1 MSMHFQGTQP
11 QQRGSVS
18 NQANPGPRPVNRPGM
33 RPNQGPGRGDLG
45 PQPQGSAPQ
54 GPGRS
59 TFSFLWEDLR
69 NITKGFFSARPL
81 RAFENRTKI
90 GTYLIL
96 ALVNILLYGIVQAS
110 LSYNYITSDAIVAK
124 AKEQS
129 LILPKPT
136 FGQVAATFGVNSLAQ
151 IINFVV
157 IILLCFIFT
166 QIVSKKPEVPFFGIY
181 LIGIAS
187 FPYTLLLVLIGLLG
201 IFIPGFAIQMLVIP
215 HMVFLLTLY
224 LAFKY
229 LHDSRNI
236 GSADAYWLFILLF
249 TASRIVLYY
258 FPSLFQQMPG
268 GN

>member
-11 QQRGSVS
+11 QQRGSMS

-129 LILPKPT
+129 LVLPKPT

-166 QIVSKKPEVPFFGIY
+166 QIVSKQPEVPFFGIY